1 MTLKRKGTF
10 LTKQRIMINSIETV
24 CILLLLIVVILYI
37 TEGYHIVLC
46 IGNLSPKKFCA
57 ICARFKWGLSKG
69 NPTHAFFKETG
80 EVLWVSEICRT
91 DISHF
96 LFCLPVCLSP
106 WRSCSKCCLTSRY
119 YLSLSVRV
127 YLSTLSWC
135 SGKGWPWTQSVLWC
149 QECGQH
155 NAVSFLS
162 W

>member
-106 WRSCSKCCLTSRY
+106 WRSCSKCCLTFGITSRC
-119 YLSLSVRV
+119 LSVSTSLL
-127 YLSTLSWC
+127 YLDVVV
-135 SGKGWPWTQSVLWC
+135 KGDP
-149 QECGQH
+149 EH
-155 NAVSFLS
+155 KVSFGAKNVDNTMLS
-162 W
+162 HS